1 MSELNI
7 TRGCVVLIKGFDDIP
22 AHQFLV
28 DEVFDDFITGKAL
41 TGPLAGEYGE
51 PEISLVLR
59 VLSGSRE
66 GLQDY

>member
-1 MSELNI
+1 MSELII
-7 TRGCVVLIKGFDDIP
+7 TPGCVVLIKGFDDIP
-22 AHQFLV
+22 AHQFFV

-51 PEISLVLR
+51 PEMILVLK

-66 GLQDY
+66 G

>member
-1 MSELNI
+1 MSELI
-7 TRGCVVLIKGFDDIP
+7 LTPGCIVLIDGFDDIP

-51 PEISLVLR
+51 PEMILVLE

-66 GLQDY
+66 G

>member
-1 MSELNI
+1 MSELI
-7 TRGCVVLIKGFDDIP
+7 LTPGCIVLIDGFDDIP

-41 TGPLAGEYGE
+41 TGPLTGEYGE
-51 PEISLVLR
+51 PEMILVLE

-66 GLQDY
+66 G

>member
-1 MSELNI
+1 MSELII
-7 TRGCVVLIKGFDDIP
+7 TPGCVVLIKGFDDIP

-28 DEVFDDFITGKAL
+28 NEVFDDFITGKAL

-66 GLQDY
+66 F

>member
-1 MSELNI
+1 MSELII
-7 TRGCVVLIKGFDDIP
+7 TSGCVVLIKGFDDIP

-28 DEVFDDFITGKAL
+28 DEFFGDFITGKAL

-51 PEISLVLR
+51 PEMILVLR

-66 GLQDY
+66 G

>member
-1 MSELNI
+1 MSELLI
-7 TRGCVVLIKGFDDIP
+7 TPGCVVLIKGLDDIP

-51 PEISLVLR
+51 PEMTLVLE

-66 GLQDY
+66 GLQD

>member
-1 MSELNI
+1 MSELI
-7 TRGCVVLIKGFDDIP
+7 IIPGCVVLIKGFDDIP

-28 DEVFDDFITGKAL
+28 NEVFDDFFTGKAL

-51 PEISLVLR
+51 PEMTLVLE

-66 GLQDY
+66 G

>member
-51 PEISLVLR
+51 PALTLIIAIIIETNTII
-59 VLSGSRE
+59 
-66 GLQDY
+66 